1 MDAQPFLF
9 LDMSKVT
16 VKKNL
21 IIFHNPGEWSDIYAL
36 ILRDFGMK
44 MALRTQLRK
53 EMGFTYRH
61 HRGLVSNEHPYKD
74 GPSMH
79 YEEQVHLDFFSEAAQ
94 SWFQLKYLNR
104 PTSNEEVVH

>member
-1 MDAQPFLF
+1 
-9 LDMSKVT
+9 MSKVT

-21 IIFHNPGEWSDIYAL
+21 IIFHSPGEWSDIYAM

-44 MALRTQLRK
+44 MALQTRLRK

-61 HRGLVSNEHPYKD
+61 HRGLVANEHPYKD

-79 YEEQVHLDFFSEAAQ
+79 YEQQVHVDFFSEAAQ

-104 PTSNEEVVH
+104 PTDNEEVVH

>member
-1 MDAQPFLF
+1 MF
-9 LDMSKVT
+9 KVT

-21 IIFHNPGEWSDIYAL
+21 IIFHNLGEWSDIYAM
-36 ILRDFGMK
+36 ILRDFGIK

-61 HRGLVSNEHPYKD
+61 HRGLVANEHPYTD

-79 YEEQVHLDFFSEAAQ
+79 YEQQVHVDFFSEAAQ

-104 PTSNEEVVH
+104 PTGNEEVVY